1 MGSRYEV
8 ICKECGK
15 KYDANY
21 GGGLSTH
28 LLHCDKC
35 GKEKWIGFSE
45 LGEIHLKFIKGL
57 DTPYSIATGESDK
70 YTQDNYPG
78 DPINEDEYFRLIE
91 EFAGKCECGGSYTFD
106 AKPRCPK
113 CRSKDSKS
121 ATLTVLY
128 D

>member
-21 GGGLSTH
+21 GGGFSTH

-35 GKEKWIGFSE
+35 GKEKWIGFRD
-45 LGEIHLKFIKGL
+45 LGEIHLKYVKGL
-57 DTPYSIATGESDK
+57 DKPYSIATGESDK